1 MPFTLVEPQ
10 NGYLKSL
17 VWTDDV
23 PLNGGYSKERFYS
36 KGTVDS
42 QSATGPMFAH
52 RAMLMHAG
60 GFYQPYSDTIVIVAI
75 SNCNMRSGTYV
86 DGLLVNAVKKGLAGA
101 GK

>member
-17 VWTDDV
+17 VWTNDV
-23 PLNGGYSKERFYS
+23 PLSGGYSNERFYS
-36 KGTVDS
+36 KGSVVS

-52 RAMLMHAG
+52 GAMLMHAG
-60 GFYQPYSDTIVIVAI
+60 GFYQPYSDIIEIVAI
-75 SNCNMRSGTYV
+75 SNCNLRSGTFV
-86 DGLLVNAVKKGLAGA
+86 VGLLGNAVKKGLAEA